1 MEKRDSRQSRCTTCH
16 YPPPTSVDLPT
27 DTTTD
32 AAEVSAEWLLKPPRY
47 PFGCRG
53 AARLIHSAQV
63 LLRLHA
69 PARQT
74 HAVFVSTRTWRRA
87 ANRSLYLPLTTQPV
101 CFHGRLSRCCCSLT
115 SLPAVVLLVSILCSS
130 TRFCT
135 RRACVTAG
143 GWQLNGRRSPAAG
156 VYATAAAR
164 AFSCAVIMQCNVL
177 YIQLDQWDGE
187 IEESGAEQAQT
198 VATWLR
204 ACGGFW
210 VAGSRGGGWHS

>member
-69 PARQT
+69 PDR
-74 HAVFVSTRTWRRA
+74 RTPCLCRLELGGERR
-87 ANRSLYLPLTTQPV
+87 TV
-101 CFHGRLSRCCCSLT
+101 RCIC
-115 SLPAVVLLVSILCSS
+115 
-130 TRFCT
+130 
-135 RRACVTAG
+135 
-143 GWQLNGRRSPAAG
+143 
-156 VYATAAAR
+156 
-164 AFSCAVIMQCNVL
+164 
-177 YIQLDQWDGE
+177 
-187 IEESGAEQAQT
+187 
-198 VATWLR
+198 
-204 ACGGFW
+204 
-210 VAGSRGGGWHS
+210 H